1 MVRGT
6 NTMWLLMAPDGQVF
20 ARGLRTAAGVLKG
33 KLHTLA
39 VGKQVD
45 LSFDMSGLRV
55 WFFCYWVLHKF
66 LFADGLLRV
75 QMLVTFYVKV

>member
-1 MVRGT
+1 M
-6 NTMWLLMAPDGQVF
+6 
-20 ARGLRTAAGVLKG
+20 
-33 KLHTLA
+33 
-39 VGKQVD
+39 VD